1 MNPDERPSKRD
12 AFNAFFGEGWVS
24 IHLDARREGVDVP
37 DEFAVNRHLVLQ
49 YGQNMPIPI
58 PDLKVDDEGITA
70 TLSFSRTPHRTF
82 VPWSAVYI
90 VACNDGRGILY
101 YEDVP
106 EDVSFV
112 ARPIDNKTGQP
123 LAATVLEADGD
134 AEDGGQGD
142 VEGEGEG
149 DNDEDEEAEAEL
161 EAQGV
166 QAEGN
171 HGGAEAQT
179 GAKPAP
185 AAKRK
190 RPAKRERLLKSVPA
204 EAPSGNNEE
213 EAVPAAAPVR
223 RRKRPQLRVVK

>member
-1 MNPDERPSKRD
+1 MNPDERPTKQD
-12 AFNAFFGEGWVS
+12 AFNAFFGEGLVS

-58 PDLKVDDEGITA
+58 PDLKVNDEGITA
-70 TLSFSRTPHRTF
+70 TLSFRRIPHRTF

-112 ARPIDNKTGQP
+112 ARPIDSKTGQP
-123 LAATVLEADGD
+123 VSATVLETGGD
-134 AEDGGQGD
+134 DAGQ
-142 VEGEGEG
+142 
-149 DNDEDEEAEAEL
+149 NDEDDGDTEQAA
-161 EAQGV
+161 EAQGGAG
-166 QAEGN
+166 QADDGQ
-171 HGGAEAQT
+171 AQT
-179 GAKPAP
+179 ARAP
-185 AAKRK
+185 KRK

-204 EAPSGNNEE
+204 ELDSGNNEE
-213 EAVPAAAPVR
+213 EAVPAAVPAR

>member
-24 IHLDARREGVDVP
+24 IHLDARRDGVKVP
-37 DEFAVNRHLVLQ
+37 DEHNGNRHLVLQ

-58 PDLKVDDEGITA
+58 PDLRVDDLGITA

-82 VPWSAVYI
+82 VPWTAVYI

-106 EDVSFV
+106 EDVSFF
-112 ARPIDNKTGQP
+112 ARPLDAKTGEP
-123 LAATVLEADGD
+123 VGAAL
-134 AEDGGQGD
+134 
-142 VEGEGEG
+142 EG
-149 DNDEDEEAEAEL
+149 DNRTSVEATPADDEGDTDVEQLEGDNETEA
-161 EAQGV
+161 
-166 QAEGN
+166 
-171 HGGAEAQT
+171 
-179 GAKPAP
+179 PP
-185 AAKRK
+185 AKRK

-204 EAPSGNNEE
+204 ESPSNEPDE
-213 EAVPAAAPVR
+213 EVTQAGPR

>member
-24 IHLDARREGVDVP
+24 IHLDARREGVKVP
-37 DEFAVNRHLVLQ
+37 EEHTSNRHLVLQ

-58 PDLKVDDEGITA
+58 PDLKVDDDGITA

-82 VPWSAVYI
+82 VPWTAVYI

-106 EDVSFV
+106 EDVSFF
-112 ARPIDNKTGQP
+112 ARPIDSKTGEP
-123 LAATVLEADGD
+123 LATTVLDPASRTGPEAEAGD
-134 AEDGGQGD
+134 HADDDVEAEVEGD
-142 VEGEGEG
+142 VEAEG
-149 DNDEDEEAEAEL
+149 DISAE
-161 EAQGV
+161 
-166 QAEGN
+166 
-171 HGGAEAQT
+171 T
-179 GAKPAP
+179 PP
-185 AAKRK
+185 AKRK

-204 EAPSGNNEE
+204 DPPSNEPEAANGREE
-213 EAVPAAAPVR
+213 PAPAAAPR

>member
-24 IHLDARREGVDVP
+24 IHLDARREGVEVP

-49 YGQNMPIPI
+49 YGQSMPIPI
-58 PDLKVDDEGITA
+58 PDLKVDDDGITA

-82 VPWSAVYI
+82 VPWAAVYI

-112 ARPIDNKTGQP
+112 ARPIDSKTGEP
-123 LAATVLEADGD
+123 VSATVLETGGPDGD
-134 AEDGGQGD
+134 DAETAEELQENEEDGGEGATAGSDNGQGPGA
-142 VEGEGEG
+142 VAGAAGQGEPG
-149 DNDEDEEAEAEL
+149 ATP
-161 EAQGV
+161 
-166 QAEGN
+166 
-171 HGGAEAQT
+171 GG
-179 GAKPAP
+179 
-185 AAKRK
+185 KRK
-190 RPAKRERLLKSVPA
+190 RPVKRERLLKSVPA
-204 EAPSGNNEE
+204 EVPSPENDDAEPAP
-213 EAVPAAAPVR
+213 AVAR

>member
-24 IHLDARREGVDVP
+24 IHLDARRDGVKVP
-37 DEFAVNRHLVLQ
+37 DDFNGNRHLVLQ

-112 ARPIDNKTGQP
+112 ARPIDSKTGQP
-123 LAATVLEADGD
+123 LAATVLEA
-134 AEDGGQGD
+134 GQGD
-142 VEGEGEG
+142 GDDEGADADLDAQGDDDADANANGDADEIEVNGEGPAAGEGE
-149 DNDEDEEAEAEL
+149 AR
-161 EAQGV
+161 
-166 QAEGN
+166 
-171 HGGAEAQT
+171 
-179 GAKPAP
+179 PP
-185 AAKRK
+185 AKRK
-190 RPAKRERLLKSVPA
+190 RPVKRERLLKSVPA
-204 EAPSGNNEE
+204 EAASNESE
-213 EAVPAAAPVR
+213 EPAAPTAAAR

>member
-24 IHLDARREGVDVP
+24 IHLDARRDGVKVP
-37 DEFAVNRHLVLQ
+37 DDHTGNRHLVLQ

-58 PDLKVDDEGITA
+58 PDLSVDDQGITA

-82 VPWSAVYI
+82 VPWTAVYI

-106 EDVSFV
+106 EDVSFF
-112 ARPIDNKTGQP
+112 ARPIDSKTGEP
-123 LAATVLEADGD
+123 LSATVIEAGNHTVVQANGAG
-134 AEDGGQGD
+134 AEDEEGD
-142 VEGEGEG
+142 TEVDIEGEAEGEGE
-149 DNDEDEEAEAEL
+149 EA
-161 EAQGV
+161 
-166 QAEGN
+166 
-171 HGGAEAQT
+171 
-179 GAKPAP
+179 AP

-190 RPAKRERLLKSVPA
+190 RPVKRERLLKSVPA
-204 EAPSGNNEE
+204 EAPSNEPE
-213 EAVPAAAPVR
+213 PEKDEAAAPR

>member
-1 MNPDERPSKRD
+1 MNPDERPTKRD

-24 IHLDARREGVDVP
+24 IHLDARREGVEVP

-58 PDLKVDDEGITA
+58 PDLKVDDDGITA

-112 ARPIDNKTGQP
+112 ARPVDGKAGEPVTT
-123 LAATVLEADGD
+123 TVLESDVDDGTQSD
-134 AEDGGQGD
+134 EDDGEGEA
-142 VEGEGEG
+142 EGEG
-149 DNDEDEEAEAEL
+149 AEA
-161 EAQGV
+161 A
-166 QAEGN
+166 A
-171 HGGAEAQT
+171 
-179 GAKPAP
+179 AK

-204 EAPSGNNEE
+204 EEPSGNNEE
-213 EAVPAAAPVR
+213 EPIPAAAPAR